1 MVLIIEVDAYLSLAE
16 DVLRR
21 VRRPLSAHEILRS
34 AYENGMA
41 PSHLRGRTQH
51 KTLGARLSEDIL
63 HQREAS
69 RFYRTAP
76 GRFLLRELA
85 DDESIPE
92 ELRRPI
98 VARRRRRN
106 LAQKRSLA
114 FNRLELERARGTSY
128 AIDASTVLNLIEHGN
143 FHYATSAAERS
154 LDEVVVWAF
163 MLVIRAGCVLTYRQ
177 GHYREH
183 RDTFMH
189 RRTIGFYTP
198 VIDNDLSLFE
208 QTDHGIVSSG
218 VRALAADLDLQEQEL
233 WPVLSERSR
242 LASFLYPQ
250 SDPSSDLLAV
260 VAFSCPDWL
269 DPITKRLAIN
279 DLEWLDLRSPPNHC
293 EDFDPWS
300 QAILSEARHLA
311 LAIG

>member
-1 MVLIIEVDAYLSLAE
+1 MDAYLSLAE

-21 VRRPLSAHEILRS
+21 VRRPLSAHQILRS

-41 PSHLRGRTQH
+41 PPHLRGRTQH

-63 HQREAS
+63 NYREAS

-85 DDESIPE
+85 DDGSIPE
-92 ELRRPI
+92 EMRRPI
-98 VARRRRRN
+98 VARRRRRD

-114 FNRLELERARGTSY
+114 FHRSELDSALCGSY
-128 AIDASTVLNLIEHGN
+128 AVDTSTVLNLIEHGS
-143 FHYATSAAERS
+143 FHYATSSPQRGV
-154 LDEVVVWAF
+154 DEVVVWAF

-198 VIDNDLSLFE
+198 VIDDDLSLFE
-208 QTDHGIVSSG
+208 RSDHGIVSSG
-218 VRALAADLDLQEQEL
+218 VKALATDLDLQEREL
-233 WPVLSERSR
+233 WPVLSERSK
-242 LASFLYPQ
+242 LETFLYPQ
-250 SDPSSDLLAV
+250 SHPSSDLLAV
-260 VAFSCPDWL
+260 MAFSCPDWL
-269 DPITKRLAIN
+269 DPTSKRLAIN
-279 DLEWLDLRSPPNHC
+279 ELEWLDLRSPPNHC

-311 LAIG
+311 LASA

>member
-1 MVLIIEVDAYLSLAE
+1 MDAYLSLAE
-16 DVLRR
+16 EVLRR
-21 VRRPLSAHEILRS
+21 VRRPLSAHQILRA

-41 PSHLRGRTQH
+41 PPHLRGRTQH

-63 HQREAS
+63 HQRDAS

-85 DDESIPE
+85 DDDSIPE

-98 VARRRRRN
+98 VTRRRRRN

-114 FNRLELERARGTSY
+114 FHRSELEPARLGSY
-128 AIDASTVLNLIEHGN
+128 AIDTSAVLNLIEHGS
-143 FHYATSAAERS
+143 FHYATSAPQRG

-163 MLVIRAGCVLTYRQ
+163 MLVIRSGYVLTYRQ

-198 VIDNDLSLFE
+198 VADDDLSLFE
-208 QTDHGIVSSG
+208 RTDHGIVSSG
-218 VRALAADLDLQEQEL
+218 VKALAADLDLHEKEL
-233 WPVLSERSR
+233 WPVLNERSK
-242 LASFLYPQ
+242 LETFLYPQ
-250 SDPSSDLLAV
+250 AHPSSDLLAV

-269 DPITKRLAIN
+269 DPTSKRLAIN

-300 QAILSEARHLA
+300 QVILSEARHLA
-311 LAIG
+311 LTSG

>member
-1 MVLIIEVDAYLSLAE
+1 MDAYLTLAE
-16 DVLRR
+16 NVLRY
-21 VRRPLSAHEILRS
+21 VRRPLSAHQILRS
-34 AYENGMA
+34 AYEFGLA
-41 PSHLRGRTQH
+41 PPHLRGRTQH

-63 HQREAS
+63 HHREAS

-85 DDESIPE
+85 DDISIPE

-114 FNRLELERARGTSY
+114 FRRSELDHVRRGPSAVDTS
-128 AIDASTVLNLIEHGN
+128 AVFELIEHGS
-143 FHYATSAAERS
+143 FHYATSAPQRS

-163 MLVIRAGCVLTYRQ
+163 MLVIRSGCVLTYRQ

-198 VIDNDLSLFE
+198 VSDSDLNLFDRA
-208 QTDHGIVSSG
+208 DHGIVSSG
-218 VRALAADLDLQEQEL
+218 LKALATDLDLSEKEL
-233 WPVLSERSR
+233 WPVLSERSK
-242 LASFLYPQ
+242 LEAFLYPQ
-250 SDPSSDLLAV
+250 AFNSSDLLAI

-269 DPITKRLAIN
+269 EPTTKRLAIN
-279 DLEWLDLRSPPNHC
+279 DLEWLDLRSPPNYC

-300 QAILSEARHLA
+300 QALLSKARQLA
-311 LAIG
+311 LVSS

>member
-1 MVLIIEVDAYLSLAE
+1 MDAYLTLAE

-21 VRRPLSAHEILRS
+21 VRRPLSAHQILRS
-34 AYENGMA
+34 AYENDMA
-41 PSHLRGRTQH
+41 PPHLRGRTQH

-63 HQREAS
+63 HHREAS

-85 DDESIPE
+85 DDDSIPE

-114 FNRLELERARGTSY
+114 FHRSELENARRGSY
-128 AIDASTVLNLIEHGN
+128 AIDTSAVLNLIEHGS
-143 FHYATSAAERS
+143 FHYATSAPQRGP
-154 LDEVVVWAF
+154 DEVVVWAF

-189 RRTIGFYTP
+189 RRTIGFYAP
-198 VIDNDLSLFE
+198 VSDDDLSLFE
-208 QTDHGIVSSG
+208 QSDHGIVSSG
-218 VRALAADLDLQEQEL
+218 IKALATDLDLQEREL
-233 WPVLSERSR
+233 WPVLNERSK
-242 LASFLYPQ
+242 LETFLYPQ
-250 SDPSSDLLAV
+250 SHPSSDLLAV

-269 DPITKRLAIN
+269 DPTSKRLAIN

-300 QAILSEARHLA
+300 QAILSEACYLA
-311 LAIG
+311 LASG